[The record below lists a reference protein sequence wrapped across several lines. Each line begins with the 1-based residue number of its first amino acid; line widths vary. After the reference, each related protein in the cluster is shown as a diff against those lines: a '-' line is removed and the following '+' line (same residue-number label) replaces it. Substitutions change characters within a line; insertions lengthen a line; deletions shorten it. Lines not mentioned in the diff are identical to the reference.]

1 MQPADAARIFLSSE
15 PDISHSVNR
24 IRMLTRITSD
34 LSVSA
39 ARRLL
44 SAMLGQSLAR
54 ETPRHRSYEQSS
66 DVASLASR
74 ENVLRRS
81 GAQAARPVT
90 ASARSAQ
97 RRP

>member
-1 MQPADAARIFLSSE
+1 
-15 PDISHSVNR
+15 
-24 IRMLTRITSD
+24 MLTRITSD

-44 SAMLGQSLAR
+44 AAMLGQSLAS
-54 ETPRHRSYEQSS
+54 ETPRHRSYEHSS

-74 ENVLRRS
+74 ENVLRRA
-81 GAQAARPVT
+81 GAQVAR
-90 ASARSAQ
+90 SATPSGRSAQ